1 MRWHASAK
9 FSWAAEPVALWA
21 KCALPSHTTSAP
33 PAPLSALYRPN
44 GDWEVEPRKDQ
55 ISIVART
62 ALKLPANSSAPS
74 DEAVELAKVQAG

>member
-1 MRWHASAK
+1 MARIGEIQLGSRASSTLGEVRA
-9 FSWAAEPVALWA
+9 SVAYNL
-21 KCALPSHTTSAP
+21 SAP